1 MSVKNESKINQLL
14 QEVPAGAVYLTSWM
28 KQNNIPHST
37 QHRYVESAQGIECQ
51 LMAGRAGDLVL
62 LGGAR
67 ADGIEPVGKF
77 PIKARIGDA
86 GCEKPAGEWN
96 EAEIVCQG
104 DRMAVYINGVLQN
117 ECSGTNRTG
126 YIALQSE
133 GGTLEFRNVYLT
145 DVK

>member
-1 MSVKNESKINQLL
+1 
-14 QEVPAGAVYLTSWM
+14 
-28 KQNNIPHST
+28 
-37 QHRYVESAQGIECQ
+37 
-51 LMAGRAGDLVL
+51 MAGRAGDLVL

-67 ADGIEPVGKF
+67 AAGIEPVGKF

-86 GCEKPAGEWN
+86 DCEKPAGEWN

-104 DRMAVYINGVLQN
+104 DRMTVYINGILQN